1 MQLWHLLKEAQKDT
15 PTAHLSF
22 LSPFAVLCL
31 SLSACLIFFSSF
43 LFCSFLFLF
52 LLEGERV
59 YYCLCCVWIVDGLLG
74 IKSKLK
80 AFFNLKREKRKQNL
94 ISKSHN

>member
-22 LSPFAVLCL
+22 LSPFALLCL

-52 LLEGERV
+52 LLEGEKECTTV
-59 YYCLCCVWIVDGLLG
+59 YVVCVDCGWAFGYQ
-74 IKSKLK
+74 SLK
-80 AFFNLKREKRKQNL
+80 PFLT
-94 ISKSHN
+94 